1 MLLRK
6 KRKINKKNQQKKSIV
21 EKSHVNY
28 SKSDISEYNYISFVK
43 NTQHYYAKN

>member
-6 KRKINKKNQQKKSIV
+6 KKSQQKKSAV

-28 SKSDISEYNYISFVK
+28 SKFDIFEYNYISFVK
-43 NTQHYYAKN
+43 NTQHYHVKS